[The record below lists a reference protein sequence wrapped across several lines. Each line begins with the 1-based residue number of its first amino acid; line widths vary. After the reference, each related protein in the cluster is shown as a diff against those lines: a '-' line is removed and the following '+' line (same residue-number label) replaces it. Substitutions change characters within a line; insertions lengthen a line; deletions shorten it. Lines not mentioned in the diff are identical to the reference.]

1 MQVID
6 LELEG
11 VKLLE
16 PKVFEDYR
24 GYYMES
30 YSARTLKECGI
41 DTVFVQDN
49 HLHSLKKYT
58 IRGIHFQNN
67 PKAQAKL
74 LRCTKGSILDV
85 VVDLRKDSPT
95 YKKYIKVILTAK
107 DKKQIFIPRGFGHAC
122 MSLED
127 DVEVQYKVDEFYE
140 PQYDRA
146 IAWND
151 PELNIDWGTHDPI
164 VSPKDAN
171 APFLKDSD
179 INFVME
185 LNG

>member
-1 MQVID
+1 MVIRE

-30 YSARTLKECGI
+30 YSARTLKEHGI
-41 DTVFVQDN
+41 NTVFVQDN
-49 HLHSLKKYT
+49 HLRSLKKNT

-74 LRCTKGSILDV
+74 LRCTKGSILDI

-95 YKKYIKVILTAK
+95 YKKYIKITLTAE

-151 PELNIDWGTHDPI
+151 PELNIDWGTDNPI
-164 VSPKDAN
+164 VSPKDAD

-179 INFVME
+179 VNFIME
-185 LNG
+185 LNK